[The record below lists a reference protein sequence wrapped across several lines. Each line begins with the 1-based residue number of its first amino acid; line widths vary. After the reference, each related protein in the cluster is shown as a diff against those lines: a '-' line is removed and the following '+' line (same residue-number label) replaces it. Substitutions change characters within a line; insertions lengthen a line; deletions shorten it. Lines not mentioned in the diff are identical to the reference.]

1 MGRLVM
7 FCLGG
12 VCCSQGEVEG
22 GNHLSDVRHNTSTD
36 RCSHLT
42 KKKGQ
47 SYFYEAHE
55 NANTPCSL
63 LCGNKYHSVVNTD
76 QKSTHLVEHADDL
89 ELSPSYYSLK
99 KNLWV

>member
-1 MGRLVM
+1 M
-7 FCLGG
+7 
-12 VCCSQGEVEG
+12 
-22 GNHLSDVRHNTSTD
+22 SDVRHNTSTD

-99 KNLWV
+99 KKLMGVNQIKGSSQKDKRYCNLK

>member
-1 MGRLVM
+1 M
-7 FCLGG
+7 FTF
-12 VCCSQGEVEG
+12 
-22 GNHLSDVRHNTSTD
+22 N
-36 RCSHLT
+36 

-89 ELSPSYYSLK
+89 KLSPSYYSLK
-99 KNLWV
+99 KKLMGVNQIKGSSQKDKRYCNLK